1 MSWIL
6 TASNKQIDFLN
17 PDPNQITIEDI
28 ATGLSNQPRFA
39 GQLSTFYSVAEHCI
53 IMERLFIQL
62 HNPDE
67 GKGERGWVGKVS
79 RAILLHDATEAYM
92 CDVPTPL
99 KNLMPDYLMIEDR
112 LNNRIRDKF
121 KISYGPGVQNQVKK
135 YDLIMLKNEAL
146 ARGTET
152 HWLSDEKYKD
162 VPVIPNFG
170 LYRLHPN
177 FAKELFLKR
186 WEELNHVLHNVS

>member
-6 TASNKQIDFLN
+6 TASSKQIDFLN

-39 GQLSTFYSVAEHCI
+39 GQLPTFYSVAEHCI
-53 IMERLFIQL
+53 IMERLYVQHVDIV
-62 HNPDE
+62 NTKKE
-67 GKGERGWVGKVS
+67 TITMVS

-99 KNLMPDYLMIEDR
+99 KNLMDDYLMIEAR
-112 LNNRIRDKF
+112 LDERIKKKF
-121 KISYGPGVQNQVKK
+121 RISQRPDVVAKVKEL
-135 YDLIMLKNEAL
+135 DTVMLKNEAL
-146 ARGTET
+146 ARGTAIN
-152 HWLSDEKYKD
+152 WLSDPKYKD

-170 LYRLHPN
+170 LYYLHPN
-177 FAKELFLKR
+177 FAKELFIKR
-186 WEELNHVLHNVS
+186 WEELNHVLHSVS